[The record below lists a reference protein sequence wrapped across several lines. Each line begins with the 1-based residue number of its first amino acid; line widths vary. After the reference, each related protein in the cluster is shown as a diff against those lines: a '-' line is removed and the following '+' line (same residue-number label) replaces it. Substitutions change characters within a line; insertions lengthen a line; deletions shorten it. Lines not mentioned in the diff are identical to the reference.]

1 MIQAKHRSRAV
12 SCTRGTARECLC
24 IRRMRGSGSCRRGGR
39 GRTGCSPILCPRGED
54 DANAECCKQK
64 GERSSAPI
72 LDSSFVFQ
80 HSSFNDWARVP
91 TFVRARDYRARR
103 ADRAFLRVHKDLP
116 LTRLDW
122 VVLIGTLLLIVAYGV
137 WKGRKQQRLAAYL
150 LADRQLKWP
159 TIALSIMATQASA
172 ITFLSTPGQAYAD
185 GMRFVQFYLGL
196 PIAMVILAIT
206 AVPIYHRLR
215 VFTAYEYLETRFG
228 VGTRTLTAILFL
240 VQRGLSTGITLY
252 APALI
257 AGRMGRLN
265 AIDFSF
271 DLTTPYNFWSGLFG
285 GLLVAL
291 SYFGTD
297 QSQVQR
303 YLTGASE
310 TESKL
315 GLLMNGMIKVP
326 MQFFI
331 LFVGAIVFV
340 FYQFIAPPLF
350 FNNVERAKV
359 SGSAEYAQLEARHQR
374 TFEAKRTEVHRLVE
388 AMRARDANATAQ
400 ATARV
405 PELQKEDGATRAAA
419 VSLIRKADKAADPS
433 DTNYIF
439 LTFVVSTLP
448 AGLVGLLLAAIFCAA
463 MSATSSGLN
472 SLASTTVVDVV
483 KRLMWRN
490 LTDHQYVKVSKL
502 LTVFWGLFAIGFA
515 EFASRLG
522 SLIEAVN
529 ILGSLFYGT
538 VLGIFLL
545 AFYTKR
551 IGGTAVCLGAIV
563 GEAAVAW
570 CAISTKVAWLWWNVV
585 GLVVGVVAAGTIQM
599 LVPAPEPKAI
609 SPSTR

>member
-1 MIQAKHRSRAV
+1 
-12 SCTRGTARECLC
+12 
-24 IRRMRGSGSCRRGGR
+24 
-39 GRTGCSPILCPRGED
+39 
-54 DANAECCKQK
+54 
-64 GERSSAPI
+64 
-72 LDSSFVFQ
+72 
-80 HSSFNDWARVP
+80 
-91 TFVRARDYRARR
+91 
-103 ADRAFLRVHKDLP
+103 

-252 APALI
+252 EPALI
-257 AGRMGRLN
+257 VSVLLGWNLHVTNAVIGVLVIVYTASGGTKAVSWTHVHQLLIALGGMAIALIIAVRMLPHDVGLLEAARVAGRMGRLN

-405 PELQKEDGATRAAA
+405 RELQKEDGATRAAA

-490 LTDHQYVKVSKL
+490 LTDHQYVRVSKL
-502 LTVFWGLFAIGFA
+502 LTIFWGVFSIGVA
-515 EFASRLG
+515 EGAAQVG
-522 SLIEAVN
+522 SLIEFVN
-529 ILGSLFYGT
+529 KLGSLFYGT
-538 VLGIFLL
+538 ILGIFLL

-570 CAISTKVAWLWWNVV
+570 CAISTNVAWLWWNVV

-599 LVPAPEPKAI
+599 LIPTAEPKAI